1 MKKHFHFLK
10 KMIILKKIKNNKML
24 SYVGIQIFFNY
35 CVNFFENIKNK
46 ILNYKMNIIQT
57 KNNYIKKIKLSK
69 NNKFL
74 EIKNNLYDYKEK
86 IYDYKE
92 KIIIKYNNFYRYWLN
107 NYEKIK

>member
-1 MKKHFHFLK
+1 MKKHYHFLK

-46 ILNYKMNIIQT
+46 ISNYKMNIIQT
-57 KNNYIKKIKLSK
+57 KNNYIKKISK
-69 NNKFL
+69 NNIFL
-74 EIKNNLYDYKEK
+74 EIKNNFYDFKE
-86 IYDYKE
+86 I
-92 KIIIKYNNFYRYWLN
+92 IIIKYNNFYRYWLN